1 MFFFFFQAEDG
12 IRDLIVTG
20 VQTCALPIYRHRN
33 AKSRSPCCSRDG
45 LPIRRH
51 PRAGVWSRL
60 RRRRVGFVDRV
71 APRTSATGYQRAV
84 GDDRALHACASPR
97 RTHQGQHC
105 CRQPVRRRRSGG
117 DIARRRWR
125 CDAGREFRRAP
136 LARHARHHGLE
147 CRSGRLRCHLPPY
160 HPRFRHR
167 ASQPRRDADSGSH
180 AAVDGRH
187 RPVHLPSRR
196 HQGRQRAGDGIF
208 TQSRDARPR
217 TAGSRRLRQY
227 VSAHGV
233 VRTRTR
239 ARQGTAGKVA
249 VDGARARLHRKLRHA
264 AARRVTSAE
273 LILGLVTLQ
282 RAGELVLSRY
292 NTHRLLARGA
302 VEIAPRHYLLI
313 VAVHAAWLISL
324 WVFGHDR
331 PVNGV
336 ALLVYLVLQ
345 GFRFWV
351 MRTLGSRWTT
361 RIIVLP
367 EQPLVSAGPYRFLS
381 HPNYAVVAA
390 EIAVLPLVLGLPLL
404 AVLFT
409 VLNAAVLA
417 IRIRSENRALAAA
430 RETIVRGT

>member
-1 MFFFFFQAEDG
+1 M
-12 IRDLIVTG
+12 
-20 VQTCALPIYRHRN
+20 
-33 AKSRSPCCSRDG
+33 
-45 LPIRRH
+45 
-51 PRAGVWSRL
+51 
-60 RRRRVGFVDRV
+60 
-71 APRTSATGYQRAV
+71 
-84 GDDRALHACASPR
+84 
-97 RTHQGQHC
+97 
-105 CRQPVRRRRSGG
+105 
-117 DIARRRWR
+117 
-125 CDAGREFRRAP
+125 
-136 LARHARHHGLE
+136 
-147 CRSGRLRCHLPPY
+147 
-160 HPRFRHR
+160 
-167 ASQPRRDADSGSH
+167 
-180 AAVDGRH
+180 
-187 RPVHLPSRR
+187 
-196 HQGRQRAGDGIF
+196 
-208 TQSRDARPR
+208 
-217 TAGSRRLRQY
+217 
-227 VSAHGV
+227 
-233 VRTRTR
+233 
-239 ARQGTAGKVA
+239 
-249 VDGARARLHRKLRHA
+249 
-264 AARRVTSAE
+264 TSAE

-324 WVFGHDR
+324 WAFGHDR

-404 AVLFT
+404 AALFT

-430 RETIVRGT
+430 RETVVRGA